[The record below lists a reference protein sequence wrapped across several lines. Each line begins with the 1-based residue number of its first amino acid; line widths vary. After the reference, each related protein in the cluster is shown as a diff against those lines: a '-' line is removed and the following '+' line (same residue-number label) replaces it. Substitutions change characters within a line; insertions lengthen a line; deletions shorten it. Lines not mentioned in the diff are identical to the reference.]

1 MVKITSDGN
10 MINRNGMLLE
20 TIEDEG
26 IYILK
31 QINSKMIDSVDC
43 VSLTKEPR
51 RYGDSGQIKLI
62 IWFSNQIKAEVIW
75 NKYVLGGSKFLWEL
89 HIASDVNNLCSNI
102 DDHYGCLDA
111 VSVMDKLM
119 MLRDLK

>member
-1 MVKITSDGN
+1 
-10 MINRNGMLLE
+10 MLLE

-31 QINSKMIDSVDC
+31 QINSKMIDSVDK

-51 RYGDSGQIKLI
+51 HYGDSGEIRLQVR
-62 IWFSNQIKAEVIW
+62 FSNQIEAEVIW

-89 HIASDVNNLCSNI
+89 HVTRDVNNLCRCGNI
-102 DDHYGCLDA
+102 DDHYGYLDA
-111 VSVMDKLM
+111 ITVMDKLM

>member
-1 MVKITSDGN
+1 

-31 QINSKMIDSVDC
+31 QINSKMIDSVDK

-51 RYGDSGQIKLI
+51 HYGDSGEIRLQVR
-62 IWFSNQIKAEVIW
+62 FSNQIEAEVIW

-89 HIASDVNNLCSNI
+89 HVTRDMNNLCRCSNV
-102 DDHYGCLDA
+102 DTHYGYLDA